1 MIIDNCYLERI
12 RQDALNSGNVDW
24 KEKIFN
30 LENIEGACLLS
41 KLKLSSQAS
50 SPLLERWIK
59 HRLGFLPAQNETS
72 GDGLYYNKITLLST
86 TTEIKVSLG
95 TKTNEDYN
103 FVQIRPDHDI
113 DTYLFLTYNMKDNK
127 CLWFDIPSADVY
139 ELLPEYGGYA
149 HGTLKVNGKITPGN
163 LFGKGYEYALRPS
176 CNPRQKKKN
185 ELWNI
190 MQKYAHDNYN
200 DFIYKYNGE

>member
-1 MIIDNCYLERI
+1 MIIDNSYLERI
-12 RQDALNSGNVDW
+12 RQDALKSENIDW
-24 KEKIFN
+24 KEEIFN

-41 KLKLSSQAS
+41 KLYLSSQAS
-50 SPLLERWIK
+50 SPLLEKWIK
-59 HRLGFLPAQNETS
+59 HRLEILPALNETS
-72 GDGLYYNKITLLST
+72 GDGLFSNKIT

-103 FVQIRPDHDI
+103 FVQLRPDHNIDI
-113 DTYLFLTYNMKDNK
+113 YLFLTYNMKDNK
-127 CLWFDIPSADVY
+127 CLWFDIPSADLY

-149 HGTLKVNGKITPGN
+149 HGTLKVNGKIAPDNMFGN
-163 LFGKGYEYALRPS
+163 GYEYALRPS
-176 CNPRQKKKN
+176 CNPRLKKKN

-200 DFIYKYNGE
+200 DFIYKYKGE